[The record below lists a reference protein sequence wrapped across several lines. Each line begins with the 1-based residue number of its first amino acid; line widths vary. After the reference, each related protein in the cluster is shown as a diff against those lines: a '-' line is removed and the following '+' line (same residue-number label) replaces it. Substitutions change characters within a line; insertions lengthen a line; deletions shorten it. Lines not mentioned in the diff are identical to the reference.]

1 MRADLKAEMATAQ
14 REGAGAGLWYGVF
27 AGPVAWALDLQASYF
42 MVQTACDSGR
52 PLLLHAVSLL
62 TFLAALAGLFLS
74 WRAWTRLRGEAGAS
88 TGVSTSGGMPTESRR
103 LFQAMFGM
111 VLSTGFALVIL
122 ATEIPNLI
130 LSTRGC

>member
-1 MRADLKAEMATAQ
+1 MREDLKARMAIAQ

-27 AGPVAWALDLQASYF
+27 AGPVAWALDEQASYF

-52 PLLLHAVSLL
+52 PLLLHLASLL
-62 TFLAALAGLFLS
+62 CFLAAVVGIFLS
-74 WRAWTRLRGEAGAS
+74 WRAWTRLRGEEGQ
-88 TGVSTSGGMPTESRR
+88 VSTSQGLPTESRR
-103 LFQAMFGM
+103 LFQALFGM
-111 VLSTGFALVIL
+111 VLSTGFALVIV